1 MFEKAKWIVNGGA
14 QGEDTYTEYVF
25 RIPSNGKEIQLY
37 VSCDG
42 VFAAFKND
50 EIVPVAFSACA
61 DMPEYKLYDCFD
73 LSGKVQKGDEI
84 RLQVWHEGVNTANY
98 IAAPAGMICELHIDG
113 AVVLC
118 SNETMQSRAMNEY
131 KSGYKKQI
139 SPQLGFSYFYDA
151 TKADGAKIYES
162 SVSGKAPAE
171 FYPRNI
177 ENQRLKEWIKGKQ
190 IKSGR
195 SVLLDLGRETTGF
208 LYLDIDCKKSGTLTV
223 AYGEHI
229 LDGGVRRKIGDCDFS
244 VEYRAKKGKN
254 KYANFFRRL
263 GCRYLEIF
271 ADSDVIENVNAAGI
285 YSAGYPVVRENADY
299 GDETINRINAVCVD
313 TLELCM
319 HEHYEDCPWREQ
331 GMYCFDGRNQ
341 ALCGYYA
348 FRGGNAAY
356 ARANLLL
363 ISHSVGRDG
372 LLNVC
377 ATGGTNCPIP
387 FFSLAYFLAVEE
399 YVLHTGDKTLLIEVK
414 PAMDKIYSTFRN
426 RMDKNG
432 LIARFP
438 APFWN
443 FYEWSSGNDHYDSDL
458 GKDKNKPKEKEYHC
472 ALNCAFVLARKA
484 YCKLFGLAENGIN
497 KTVKA
502 ITDTFECADGRF
514 RLTDKT
520 DETGCLVSAL
530 AVLAGAASKEKSTAE
545 AIVGCMKKENRMIAA
560 TLSSKGFVYDALLKA
575 DRSYGNFILD
585 DIVRTYRPMLD
596 AGATS
601 FWETEIGADDFGG
614 IGSLCHGWSAMPV
627 YYFAKLKK

>member
-118 SNETMQSRAMNEY
+118 SDETMQSRAMNEY

-502 ITDTFECADGRF
+502 ITDTFECADGSF

-545 AIVGCMKKENRMIAA
+545 AIVGWMKKENRMIAA